1 MKNILV
7 PTDFSPEAHH
17 AYVVALQVAR
27 HTGGTVTLL
36 HVIEPMPAVPAAGF
50 SGIGGLMGG
59 IDMPS
64 PAAMSLLNSQEL
76 LTDVKQR
83 LLALRQEATS
93 LAPTVWVQHLVEVGR
108 VGEGILA
115 AVQQLNSDL
124 VVMGAQGHSV
134 LEGLFIGSN
143 TERLIRHAPCPVLT
157 VKHAQP
163 RFEVRN
169 IVFASD
175 FAEKSATAAD
185 GFRHVVAAFP
195 AAMVHLLYVMA
206 DNDGQAAAQDIEE
219 FAERAQLLNYAVVMG
234 SASSPTIGIEQFA
247 KQVQADLVV
256 IPTHGR
262 SGLSRFFHPSV
273 AETVATHALPPVL
286 TYHLQPATG

>member
-17 AYVVALQVAR
+17 AYAVALQVAQL
-27 HTGGTVTLL
+27 TGGTVTLL
-36 HVIEPMPAVPAAGF
+36 HVIEPVLVPAAGF

-59 IDMPS
+59 IDVPS
-64 PAAMSLLNSQEL
+64 PTAVVGLLSSQEL
-76 LTDVKQR
+76 LTDAKQH
-83 LLALRQEATS
+83 LLALQQEATS
-93 LAPTVWVQHLVEVGR
+93 LASTVWVQRLVEVGPID
-108 VGEGILA
+108 EGILA
-115 AVQQLNSDL
+115 AVQQLHSDL
-124 VVMGAQGHSV
+124 VVMGAQGHSA

-157 VKHAQP
+157 VKHAQT

-175 FAEKSATAAD
+175 FAEKSATAPE
-185 GFRHVVAAFP
+185 GFRHVVAVFP
-195 AAMVHLLYVMA
+195 TAMVHLLYVMA
-206 DNDGQAAAQDIEE
+206 GSDGHAAEQYIEE
-219 FAERAQLLNYAVVMG
+219 FAERAQLRNYTVVMG
-234 SASSPTIGIEQFA
+234 SANSPAIGIEQFA
-247 KQVQADLVV
+247 KQVKADLVV
-256 IPTHGR
+256 IPTHAR

-286 TYHLQPATG
+286 TYHL